1 MRLEKKLEVITMRF
15 NNILVVIDPM
25 LESQPSLL
33 RALHLAKQ
41 LKKADTPAKLTL
53 FLSLYDFSFE
63 MSAMLSAEERD
74 SMHAGVINQKK
85 EWLEELIQE
94 TVPADSG
101 IAIDT
106 VVVWKSRD
114 YEAIIEQVAQNK
126 HDLVVKVA
134 KPAEGLDA
142 LIFTPTDWQLLRK
155 CTCPVLMVKEH
166 EWQPEGRILVAV
178 NVADDEDYHDILNK
192 KLVNASLD
200 LANVLAAGRIHLV
213 TAYPTTPVNMAI
225 DLPEFNPSA
234 YTDSIRGQHLI
245 NMKALRQHFSIDEDH
260 THVEEGLPEEVI
272 PEIAEKIKAELVVLG
287 TIGRTGLSAA
297 FLGNTAEH
305 VIGRLNCDVLAIK
318 PDSFELEQMNNSQD

>member
-1 MRLEKKLEVITMRF
+1 MRF

-74 SMHAGVINQKK
+74 SMHAGVISQKK

-155 CTCPVLMVKEH
+155 CTCPV
-166 EWQPEGRILVAV
+166 
-178 NVADDEDYHDILNK
+178 
-192 KLVNASLD
+192 
-200 LANVLAAGRIHLV
+200 
-213 TAYPTTPVNMAI
+213 
-225 DLPEFNPSA
+225 
-234 YTDSIRGQHLI
+234 
-245 NMKALRQHFSIDEDH
+245 
-260 THVEEGLPEEVI
+260 
-272 PEIAEKIKAELVVLG
+272 
-287 TIGRTGLSAA
+287 
-297 FLGNTAEH
+297 
-305 VIGRLNCDVLAIK
+305 
-318 PDSFELEQMNNSQD
+318 

>member
-1 MRLEKKLEVITMRF
+1 MHF

-25 LESQPSLL
+25 LETQPSLL

-41 LKKADTPAKLTL
+41 LKKADIRAKLTL

-63 MSAMLSAEERD
+63 MSAMLSAEERE
-74 SMHAGVINQKK
+74 SMHEGIINQKK
-85 EWLEELIQE
+85 EWLEELIQQ
-94 TVPADSG
+94 TIPTDSG
-101 IAIDT
+101 IEIDT
-106 VVVWKSRD
+106 TVVWKSRD
-114 YEAIIEQVAQNK
+114 YEAILEQVKLKN

-155 CTCPVLMVKEH
+155 CPCPILIVKEH

-178 NVADDEDYHDILNK
+178 NVADDEEYHDILNK
-192 KLVNASLD
+192 KLVDASLD
-200 LANVLAAGRIHLV
+200 LAKVLAAGNIHLA

-225 DLPEFNPSA
+225 DLPEFNPNA

-245 NMKALRQHFSIDEDH
+245 NMKALRQHYCINEDH

-272 PEIAEKIKAELVVLG
+272 PQVAEKIKAELVVLG

-318 PDSFELEQMNNSQD
+318 PDPYELEQMNNSQD